1 MNPDH
6 AFFALLRAGLWGHA
20 FSPAPDT
27 DIPAVTKE
35 LRAHA
40 IANLAADALAQ
51 ADPENR
57 LVYAQSAA
65 KSYRYWYNLMQVQQD
80 CIRALDDARIPCC
93 VLKGAT
99 AGIYY
104 PQPLNRSMGDIDL
117 LVLPKDID
125 RAVALLLEN
134 GCALLDDRSLRHTI
148 LTKNKI
154 HIEVHR
160 QFATRNRLDRAEM
173 LDDLLFSALP
183 QVQRRQIEGF
193 AFPMLPPAENG
204 LVLMEHINSHMESGL
219 GLRQIIDWMYYVHQ
233 ELDDETWQNT
243 LGPVLSTVGLKKL
256 AVTVTRMC
264 QIYLGL
270 REDITWCRDADENL
284 CHKLMAHTLTQGN
297 FGSKQEYT
305 IHRTVQVL
313 NALDSDLNFFQ
324 LLHRHGCYNWKAV
337 RKHPWLKSFAWLY
350 QLIRYIR
357 QAFRKGLP
365 FGALRKASRQQ
376 KKNADLL
383 DELEVQ
389 RNDPTLQ

>member
-6 AFFALLRAGLWGHA
+6 TFFTLLRAGLWGHD

-27 DIPAVTKE
+27 DISAVTKE

-40 IANLAADALAQ
+40 IANLAADTLAQ

-57 LVYAQSAA
+57 LIYAQSAA
-65 KSYRYWYNLMQVQQD
+65 KSYRHWYNLMQVQQD
-80 CIRALDDARIPCC
+80 CIRALDSAQIPCC
-93 VLKGAT
+93 VLKGAA

-104 PQPLNRSMGDIDL
+104 PQPLNRNMGDIDL

-125 RAVALLLEN
+125 RAAELLLES
-134 GCALLDDRSLRHTI
+134 GCKLLDDRNPRHTI

-183 QVQRRQIEGF
+183 RVQHRQIEGL
-193 AFPMLPPAENG
+193 AFSMLPPAENG

-233 ELDDETWQNT
+233 ELDDDAWHNA
-243 LGPVLSTVGLKKL
+243 LGPVLSAAGLKKL

-264 QIYLGL
+264 QLYLGL
-270 REDITWCRDADENL
+270 SEDITWCRDADENL
-284 CHKLMAHTLTQGN
+284 CHKLMAHTLSQGN
-297 FGSKQEYT
+297 FGRKQDRKL
-305 IHRTVQVL
+305 HGAVGVL

-337 RKHPWLKSFAWLY
+337 KKHPWLKPFAWLY

-357 QAFRKGLP
+357 KAFRKGLP

-383 DELEVQ
+383 DELEVL
-389 RNDPTLQ
+389 RKDPTLQ